1 MMLDIAIFEAIRQLS
16 TSRDKDDEK
25 QKYKKRG
32 IRPQNIGNYLDED
45 YPHLNNDDKIAL
57 FKGGRHNKEDD
68 Y

>member
-1 MMLDIAIFEAIRQLS
+1 MMKSRNIKREA
-16 TSRDKDDEK
+16 
-25 QKYKKRG
+25 

-57 FKGGRHNKEDD
+57 FKGRSHNKEDD